1 VPGGAAFADAVR
13 EQDGRFDLRAA
24 TSHRMAI
31 LAMDQFGWLICDLIP
46 GSVPCTDL
54 AAARACRGTPVL
66 LPSGVL
72 AEDPLPASW
81 AVTSDSIAAWIAG
94 EVRPS
99 RLVLVKPVAGLYRE
113 WPANGE
119 PLARLSVAE
128 LADLRA
134 AGRAAGVDEHL
145 PEALRAAGVEAWV
158 IDGREPARLVELLE
172 HGSTAGTL
180 VTQASG

>member
-1 VPGGAAFADAVR
+1 
-13 EQDGRFDLRAA
+13 
-24 TSHRMAI
+24 M
-31 LAMDQFGWLICDLIP
+31 
-46 GSVPCTDL
+46 
-54 AAARACRGTPVL
+54 
-66 LPSGVL
+66 
-72 AEDPLPASW
+72 
-81 AVTSDSIAAWIAG
+81 
-94 EVRPS
+94 RPS

-158 IDGREPARLVELLE
+158 IDGREPGRLVALLE
-172 HGSTAGTL
+172 HGSTQGTL
-180 VTQASG
+180 VQPEPC